1 MEILDPNTFQ
11 SSGKVVDIREAWR
24 EGSWI
29 GTFNLWIAQ
38 EIEGRRFL
46 LYQQR
51 AHDASWAPSCLD
63 VAAGGHY
70 EVGESLYDGL
80 REAKEELGKTY
91 QQKDVCFLGRKLYLS
106 DRNGYKIRNVVDVC
120 IVRDDSPLTAF
131 ELQEEELA
139 GLFRCP
145 IDELIRVHTEEGY
158 AFVSEG
164 LLVHQGIHQQATVT
178 VTRDSFPYNWD
189 SYHQKM
195 THLANRF
202 LDGETHLFY

>member
-1 MEILDPNTFQ
+1 MEILDPNTFRP
-11 SSGKVVDIREAWR
+11 SGRVIDIRDAWR

-38 EIEGRRFL
+38 EVAGRRFL

-91 QQKDVCFLGRKLYLS
+91 QREEVRFLGRKLYLS
-106 DRNGYKIRNVVDVC
+106 DRNGYRIRNVVDVC
-120 IVRDDSPLTAF
+120 IVRDDSQLTSF
-131 ELQEEELA
+131 KLQEDELA

-145 IDELIRVHTEEGY
+145 LDELVRVHEEEDHS
-158 AFVSEG
+158 FVAEG
-164 LLVHQGIHQQATVT
+164 ILVHQGVQREASLT
-178 VTRDSFPYNWD
+178 VTRDSFPHNWD
-189 SYHQKM
+189 AYHQKM
-195 THLANRF
+195 AHLAKRF
-202 LDGETHLFY
+202 LDGESHLFY